1 MNEKFLNIEGKYN
14 KNCRIFNSIIEEDEL
29 SMLYSILNNKETNNT
44 PIRIMPDHHL
54 GKNCLVGF
62 TQYLSKSI
70 NPSFIGCD
78 IGCSITTCITNKEVN
93 DEEFQLIEH
102 RIKKEIPMGFT
113 INEKRM
119 FDMKVFLKFMRSEYN
134 KARST
139 APEYINDIEISEKFF
154 TDMLRRIGMDEGMFY
169 KSLLS
174 CGSGNHFIE
183 VGNCEGNYAFTV
195 HCGSRNFGLKVW
207 KYWDKIASSNQ
218 IDNKLLKE
226 AIKELKAKTTNKRE
240 LPEKIAA
247 LTEEFKS
254 RTCSNGYLM
263 GDNMIGYLTDM
274 VIAQAYAKFNHK
286 LICDKIAE
294 ILYKIN
300 GAKVVETVQSI
311 HNYVSFDDKMI
322 RKGAIKSY
330 EGEKMVIPF
339 NMRDGLAICVGKS
352 NSDWNCSA
360 PHGAGRIMSRSKA
373 KSNIS
378 LEDFKESMKGIF
390 TTSVCKNTIDESP
403 MAYKDTNVIIE
414 HIKDTC
420 DILYMVKPVI
430 NIKSTDEEE

>member
-1 MNEKFLNIEGKYN
+1 MNNNFLFFEGKYN
-14 KNCRIFNSIIEEDEL
+14 NCKVYNTTIEDEEI
-29 SMLYSILNNKETNNT
+29 SMIYSTLNLKENRNCS
-44 PIRIMPDHHL
+44 IRIMPDHHL
-54 GKNCLVGF
+54 GKGCLVGY
-62 TQYLSKSI
+62 TQELTNSI
-70 NPSFIGCD
+70 TPNAIGCD
-78 IGCSITTCITNKEVN
+78 IGCAVTCCITDGKINPNEY
-93 DEEFQLIEH
+93 ELIEY
-102 RIKKEIPMGFT
+102 RTKKEIPFGFN
-113 INEKRM
+113 INKKRA
-119 FDMKVFLKFMRSEYN
+119 FDMKVFLKFMRSEFS
-134 KARST
+134 KARSMC
-139 APEYINDIEISEKFF
+139 PELVNDVEISEKYISN
-154 TDMLRRIGMDEGMFY
+154 MLNRIGMDEGMFY
-169 KSLLS
+169 KSLMS
-174 CGSGNHFIE
+174 VGGGNHAIE
-183 VGNCEGNYAFTV
+183 FGEHNGCYTFMV
-195 HCGSRNFGLKVW
+195 HCGSRNFGVKIA
-207 KYWDKIASSNQ
+207 KYWTKIASSSQ

-226 AIKELKAKTTNKRE
+226 AIKELKKNTENRRE

>member
-1 MNEKFLNIEGKYN
+1 MIELKGKYN
-14 KNCRIFNSIIEEDEL
+14 KDCKIFIDNVEDEAL
-29 SMLYSILNNKETNNT
+29 SLIYGILDSKEHADVK
-44 PIRIMPDHHL
+44 IRVMPDTHA
-54 GKNCLVGF
+54 GKGIVIGF
-62 TQYLSKSI
+62 TQPLSKSV
-70 NPSFIGCD
+70 NPSHIGCD
-78 IGCSITTCITNKEVN
+78 IGCSITTCITDKEIN
-93 DEEFQLIEH
+93 IDEFEIIEH
-102 RIKKEIPMGFT
+102 RIKKEIPMGFN
-113 INEKRM
+113 INDKRI

-139 APEYINDIEISEKFF
+139 APEYINDIEISEKFL
-154 TDMLRRIGMDEGMFY
+154 TDMLRRIGMEEGMFY
-169 KSLLS
+169 KSLS
-174 CGSGNHFIE
+174 SVGGGNHFIE
-183 VGNCEGNYAFTV
+183 IGNCNGNYAFTV

-226 AIKELKAKTTNKRE
+226 AIKELKKRTENRRE

-254 RTCSNGYLM
+254 RACSNGYLM
-263 GDNMIGYLTDM
+263 GENMNGYLTDM

-311 HNYVSFDDKMI
+311 HNYVSFDDKII
-322 RKGAIKSY
+322 RKGAIKAY

-352 NSDWNCSA
+352 NEDWNCSA

-378 LEDFKESMKGIF
+378 LEEFKESMKGIY

-403 MAYKDTNVIIE
+403 MAYKDTNTIIE
-414 HIKDTC
+414 LIGDTC

-430 NIKSTDEEE
+430 NIKSTDLEV

>member
-1 MNEKFLNIEGKYN
+1 MLELKGKYN
-14 KNCRIFNSIIEEDEL
+14 KDCKIFIDEVEDEAISL
-29 SMLYSILNNKETNNT
+29 IYSILDSKEHVDV
-44 PIRIMPDHHL
+44 PIRIMPDTHA
-54 GKNCLVGF
+54 GKGIVIGF
-62 TQYLSKSI
+62 TQPLSKSVA
-70 NPSFIGCD
+70 PSHIGCD

-93 DEEFQLIEH
+93 EEEFQLIEH
-102 RIKKEIPMGFT
+102 RIKKEIPMGCT

-139 APEYINDIEISEKFF
+139 APEYINDVEISEKFF

-169 KSLLS
+169 KSLMS
-174 CGSGNHFIE
+174 VGGGNHFIE
-183 VGNCEGNYAFTV
+183 IGNCEGNYAFTV

-247 LTEEFKS
+247 LTEEFKLN
-254 RTCSNGYLM
+254 TCSNGYLM
-263 GDNMIGYLTDM
+263 GSNMNGYLTDM

-294 ILYKIN
+294 IFKKVN

-311 HNYVSFDDKMI
+311 HNYVSFDDKII
-322 RKGAIKSY
+322 RKGAIRAY
-330 EGEKMVIPF
+330 ENEKMVIPF

-352 NSDWNCSA
+352 NEEWNCSA

-378 LEDFKESMKGIF
+378 LEDFKESMKGIY

-403 MAYKDTNVIIE
+403 MAYKDTNTILNLIG
-414 HIKDTC
+414 DTC
-420 DILYMVKPVI
+420 NILYMVKPVI
-430 NIKSTDEEE
+430 NIKSTDEEV

>member
-1 MNEKFLNIEGKYN
+1 MLELKGKYN
-14 KNCRIFNSIIEEDEL
+14 KDCKIFIDNVEDEAL
-29 SMLYSILNNKETNNT
+29 SLIYSILDSKEHANV
-44 PIRIMPDHHL
+44 PIRIMPDTHA
-54 GKNCLVGF
+54 GKGIVIGF
-62 TQYLSKSI
+62 TQPLSKSVCP
-70 NPSFIGCD
+70 NHIGVD
-78 IGCSITTCITNKEVN
+78 IGCCITTCITNKELN
-93 DEEFQLIEH
+93 SDDYELIEH
-102 RIKKEIPMGFT
+102 RVNNEIPFGFN
-113 INEKRM
+113 INKKRV
-119 FDMKVFLKFMRSEYN
+119 FDMKVFLKFMRSEFN
-134 KARST
+134 KARSMC
-139 APEYINDIEISEKFF
+139 PELVNDIEISEKYISN
-154 TDMLRRIGMDEGMFY
+154 MLNRIGMDEGMFY
-169 KSLLS
+169 KSLMS
-174 CGSGNHFIE
+174 VGGGNHFIE
-183 VGNCEGNYAFTV
+183 FGDCEGKYAFTV
-195 HCGSRNFGLKVW
+195 HCGSRNFGVKVA
-207 KYWDKIASSNQ
+207 KYWTKIASSNQ

-226 AIKELKAKTTNKRE
+226 AIKELKKNTENRRE
-240 LPEKIAA
+240 LPEKIAEI
-247 LTEEFKS
+247 TEEFKS

-300 GAKVVETVQSI
+300 GAKVVETIQSI

-339 NMRDGLAICVGKS
+339 NMRDGLAICIGKS

>member
-1 MNEKFLNIEGKYN
+1 MLELKGKYN
-14 KNCRIFNSIIEEDEL
+14 KDCKIFIDEVEDEAISL
-29 SMLYSILNNKETNNT
+29 IYSILDSKEHADV
-44 PIRIMPDHHL
+44 PIRIMPDTHA
-54 GKNCLVGF
+54 GKGIVIGF
-62 TQYLSKSI
+62 TQPLSKSVA
-70 NPSFIGCD
+70 PSHIGCD

-93 DEEFQLIEH
+93 EEEFQLIEH

-139 APEYINDIEISEKFF
+139 APEYINDVEISEKFF

-218 IDNKLLKE
+218 IDNKLLKG

-247 LTEEFKS
+247 LTEEFKLN
-254 RTCSNGYLM
+254 TCSNGYLM
-263 GDNMIGYLTDM
+263 GDNMVGYLTDM

-300 GAKVVETVQSI
+300 GAKVIETVQSI

-352 NSDWNCSA
+352 NEDWNCSA

-378 LEDFKESMKGIF
+378 LEEFKESMNGIY

-403 MAYKDTNVIIE
+403 MAYKDTNTIIE

-430 NIKSTDEEE
+430 NIKSTDEED

>member
-1 MNEKFLNIEGKYN
+1 MLELKGRYN
-14 KNCRIFNSIIEEDEL
+14 KNCKVFIDEVEDEAISL
-29 SMLYSILNNKETNNT
+29 IYSILDSKEHADV
-44 PIRIMPDHHL
+44 PIRIMPDTHA
-54 GKNCLVGF
+54 GKGIVIGF
-62 TQYLSKSI
+62 TQSLSKSVC
-70 NPSFIGCD
+70 PSHIGCD
-78 IGCSITTCITNKEVN
+78 IGCSITTSITNKEVN
-93 DEEFQLIEH
+93 ADEFQLIEH

-113 INEKRM
+113 INEKRV

-139 APEYINDIEISEKFF
+139 APEYINDVEITEKFF

-169 KSLLS
+169 KSLMS
-174 CGSGNHFIE
+174 VGGGNHFIE
-183 VGNCEGNYAFTV
+183 IGNCDGKYAFTV

-226 AIKELKAKTTNKRE
+226 AIKDLKSKTSNRRE

-263 GDNMIGYLTDM
+263 GENMNGYLNDM

-294 ILYKIN
+294 IFKNIN
-300 GAKVVETVQSI
+300 GAKVVETIQSI
-311 HNYVSFDDKMI
+311 HNYVSFDDKII
-322 RKGAIKSY
+322 RKGAIRAY
-330 EGEKMVIPF
+330 EDEKMVIPF
-339 NMRDGLAICVGKS
+339 NMRDGLAICIGKS
-352 NSDWNCSA
+352 NEDWNCSA
-360 PHGAGRIMSRSKA
+360 PHGTGRIMSRSKA
-373 KSNIS
+373 KANIS
-378 LEDFKESMKGIF
+378 LEEFKESMKNVY

-403 MAYKDTNVIIE
+403 MAYKDTNTILNLIG
-414 HIKDTC
+414 DTC
-420 DILYMVKPVI
+420 DIIYMVKPVI
-430 NIKSTDEEE
+430 NIKSTDEDA

>member
-1 MNEKFLNIEGKYN
+1 MEKYIELKGKYN
-14 KNCRIFNSIIEEDEL
+14 KDCKIFNNMVEEEAL
-29 SMLYSILNNKETNNT
+29 STIYDILDRKEHSDV
-44 PIRIMPDHHL
+44 PIRVMPDVHN
-54 GKNCLVGF
+54 GKSIVIGY
-62 TQYLSKSI
+62 TQPLTYAI
-70 NPSFIGCD
+70 NPSHIGCD
-78 IGCSITTCITNKEVN
+78 IGCAVTCCITNGKVN
-93 DEEFQLIEH
+93 PEEFEIIEH
-102 RIKKEIPMGFT
+102 RIKKEIPIGFN
-113 INEKRM
+113 INEKRV

-139 APEYINDIEISEKFF
+139 APEYINDVEISEKFF

-169 KSLLS
+169 KSLMS
-174 CGSGNHFIE
+174 VGGGNHAIE
-183 VGNCEGNYAFTV
+183 CGNHNGNYTFMV

-247 LTEEFKS
+247 LTEEFKLN
-254 RTCSNGYLM
+254 TCSNGYLM
-263 GDNMIGYLTDM
+263 GSNMNGYLTDM

-294 ILYKIN
+294 IFKKVN

-311 HNYVSFDDKMI
+311 HNYVSFDDKII
-322 RKGAIKSY
+322 RKGAIRAY
-330 EGEKMVIPF
+330 ENEKMVIPF

-352 NSDWNCSA
+352 NEEWNCSA

-378 LEDFKESMKGIF
+378 LEDFKESMKGIY

-403 MAYKDTNVIIE
+403 MAYKDTNTILNLIG
-414 HIKDTC
+414 DTC
-420 DILYMVKPVI
+420 NILYMVKPVI
-430 NIKSTDEEE
+430 NIKSTDEEV

>member
-1 MNEKFLNIEGKYN
+1 MGTYLELKGSFN
-14 KNCRIFNSIIEEDEL
+14 KNCKVFTTEVEEEAL
-29 SMLYSILNNKETNNT
+29 STIYSILNSKEHADV
-44 PIRIMPDHHL
+44 PIRIMPDVHN
-54 GKNCLVGF
+54 GKGITIGF
-62 TQYLSKSI
+62 SQPLTKTI
-70 NPSFIGCD
+70 NPLHIGVD
-78 IGCSITTCITNKEVN
+78 IGCAVTCCITDGKINPNEY
-93 DEEFQLIEH
+93 ELIEY
-102 RIKKEIPMGFT
+102 RTKKEIPFGFN
-113 INEKRM
+113 INKKRA
-119 FDMKVFLKFMRSEYN
+119 FDMKVFLKFMRSEFS
-134 KARST
+134 KARSMC
-139 APEYINDIEISEKFF
+139 PELVNDVEISEKYISN
-154 TDMLRRIGMDEGMFY
+154 MLNRIGMDEGMFY
-169 KSLLS
+169 KSLMS
-174 CGSGNHFIE
+174 VGGGNHAIE
-183 VGNCEGNYAFTV
+183 FGEHNGCYTFMV
-195 HCGSRNFGLKVW
+195 HCGSRNFGVKVA
-207 KYWDKIASSNQ
+207 KYWTKIASSNQ

-226 AIKELKAKTTNKRE
+226 AIKELKKNTENRRE

-247 LTEEFKS
+247 ITEEFKS

-300 GAKVVETVQSI
+300 GAKVVETIQSI

-330 EGEKMVIPF
+330 ECEKMVIPF

>member
-1 MNEKFLNIEGKYN
+1 MLELKGKYN
-14 KNCRIFNSIIEEDEL
+14 KDCKIFIDNVEDEAL
-29 SMLYSILNNKETNNT
+29 SLIYSILDSKEHANV
-44 PIRIMPDHHL
+44 PIRIMPDTHA
-54 GKNCLVGF
+54 GKGIVIGF
-62 TQYLSKSI
+62 TQPLNKSVCP
-70 NPSFIGCD
+70 NHIGVD
-78 IGCSITTCITNKEVN
+78 IGCCITTCITNKELN
-93 DEEFQLIEH
+93 SDEYELIEH
-102 RIKKEIPMGFT
+102 RVNNEIPFGFN
-113 INEKRM
+113 INKKRV
-119 FDMKVFLKFMRSEYN
+119 FDMKVFLKFMRSEFN
-134 KARST
+134 KARSMC
-139 APEYINDIEISEKFF
+139 PELVNDVEISEKYISN
-154 TDMLRRIGMDEGMFY
+154 MLNRIGMDEGMFY
-169 KSLLS
+169 KSLMS
-174 CGSGNHFIE
+174 VGGGNHFIE
-183 VGNCEGNYAFTV
+183 FGDCEGKYAFTV
-195 HCGSRNFGLKVW
+195 HCGSRNFGVKVA
-207 KYWDKIASSNQ
+207 KYWTKIASSNQ

-226 AIKELKAKTTNKRE
+226 AIKELKKNTENRRE

-300 GAKVVETVQSI
+300 GAKVVETIQSI